1 MIKVAPFWGVAPIA
15 RGRADRIFRQC
26 VQDLK
31 VIGQIFEV
39 LTSTEKLGE
48 QQSESRQGLELKS
61 FREESL

>member
-1 MIKVAPFWGVAPIA
+1 MKFGQFSQLFKNHFGGPL
-15 RGRADRIFRQC
+15 RIEQIL
-26 VQDLK
+26 QDLK